1 MKPHHLRAVLA
12 RAVYAA
18 VAVVSVATTATPANA
33 ARIGILAN
41 RFATE
46 TAADFNSRIPTHTF
60 TAVNTA
66 TSIPTLQTLTNAF
79 DVVLIFEDQTY
90 GNSTAIGNTAAAF
103 ANTGRA
109 VVIGAFYDQDRSDG
123 PAANSPHGWGALE
136 TLDPNTTDGTG
147 TPYAPRTLD
156 TSTMDKHAL
165 TTGVGALFSAK
176 FAGGNQAKPG
186 TNVVAWWKEANARG
200 QPDPAIAFR
209 ITGAACAIQ
218 VAMAPNYPATGVVG
232 TDYSGDFHRVWQ
244 NAFDFGANKCVS
256 TTRDSDPPGAEAIPT
271 LSQWG
276 LVLTILLV
284 GAVGALQRRRRA
296 R

>member
-1 MKPHHLRAVLA
+1 MKPRHLRAVFT

-18 VAVVSVATTATPANA
+18 VAAAGIATVATPATA
-33 ARIGILAN
+33 ARIGILSN

-46 TAADFNSRIPTHTF
+46 TAADFNSRIPAHSF
-60 TAVNTA
+60 TAINTA
-66 TSIPTLQTLTNAF
+66 ASIPTLQTLTDAY
-79 DVVLIFEDQTY
+79 DVILVFEDQTY
-90 GNSTAIGNTAAAF
+90 GNSTAVGNTAAAF
-103 ANTGRA
+103 ATSGRA

-123 PAANSPHGWGALE
+123 PAANAPHGWGALE
-136 TLDPNTTDGTG
+136 TLDPNTTDGAG

-156 TSTMDKHAL
+156 TSTMVRHAL
-165 TTGVGALFSAK
+165 TGGVTALYSAK
-176 FAGGNQAKPG
+176 FAGGNAAKPG
-186 TNVVAWWKEANARG
+186 TNVVAWWRQANARG

-209 ITGAACAIQ
+209 ITGAACVVQ

-256 TTRDSDPPGAEAIPT
+256 TTRDSETPGAEAIPT

-276 LVLTILLV
+276 LVLTMLLV
-284 GAVGALQRRRRA
+284 GAVGALQRRRRV